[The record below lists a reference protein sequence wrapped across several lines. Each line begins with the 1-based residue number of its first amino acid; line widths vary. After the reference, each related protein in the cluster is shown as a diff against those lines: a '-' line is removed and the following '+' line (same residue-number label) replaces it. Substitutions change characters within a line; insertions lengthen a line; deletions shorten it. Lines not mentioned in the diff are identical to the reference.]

1 MDTHKVIVEYDTTE
15 DDNGDAVTQT
25 ICNVISSALR
35 EAYESEDFPIGHKL
49 NGMQGFLITHSRK
62 EVEWKEIN
70 EDSLGWP

>member
-25 ICNVISSALR
+25 ICNVVFNAIL
-35 EAYESEDFPIGHKL
+35 EAYESDEFSIGSKF
-49 NGMQGFLITHSRK
+49 NGLQGFLVTHSRK